1 MDAEI
6 NSERSTVLLAVITL
20 VIVGL
25 GLVLGLWQIIQRQ
38 EEAMREH
45 LMLASRSVL
54 QAVESTLWRGYLA
67 NPGKGPVITP
77 ETADFFR
84 ELEQNGDVV
93 FVSIMDSTGEK
104 IISSLPGPT
113 SGEIHFEPEM
123 LAQLVEKGEWG
134 GYMTIGREEAYVY
147 GRKVNSP
154 KEIKLPKNMRAT
166 YLVVA
171 FDVSKHQLAYKSF
184 KQNLQFQ
191 TIYILLAAMVVWILA
206 ISFLK
211 RRALAGRA
219 VVLERFQ
226 AKLLDNLP
234 DGLVLL
240 GENGKI
246 EAANPAAHKIL
257 QTPKGSLVGKSF
269 NALPGEISKCAMLG
283 EKDKH
288 GGGSWRHCTLG
299 GANLEILVLPLSSE
313 QRTGRESLI
322 LIRDRTELRELEKS
336 LYYAEKL
343 ATVGTLAAG
352 MAHEIRN
359 PLSALRGFAQYFAK
373 KFAGKQPE
381 EKYAQTMV
389 LEADRLNRVITDLL
403 DLARPKHIEPRVI
416 DLANLVESLKTL
428 INFDLEKSKARLKCD
443 LEVDKIF
450 ADEDSVKRA
459 LLNLIINSLEALGD
473 NDEQHREIEL
483 LSHSGEG
490 GVWLTVRDHGAGMT
504 EEQKEQAFEPFYT
517 GKPTGTGLGLALVHK
532 TMREHEGKITLDSVC
547 GKGTTVSLFFPNYV
561 AGKRAD
567 QEDPNL
573 AAEGFASPT

>member
-1 MDAEI
+1 M
-6 NSERSTVLLAVITL
+6 
-20 VIVGL
+20 
-25 GLVLGLWQIIQRQ
+25 
-38 EEAMREH
+38 
-45 LMLASRSVL
+45 
-54 QAVESTLWRGYLA
+54 
-67 NPGKGPVITP
+67 
-77 ETADFFR
+77 
-84 ELEQNGDVV
+84 
-93 FVSIMDSTGEK
+93 
-104 IISSLPGPT
+104 
-113 SGEIHFEPEM
+113 
-123 LAQLVEKGEWG
+123 
-134 GYMTIGREEAYVY
+134 
-147 GRKVNSP
+147 
-154 KEIKLPKNMRAT
+154 
-166 YLVVA
+166 
-171 FDVSKHQLAYKSF
+171 
-184 KQNLQFQ
+184 
-191 TIYILLAAMVVWILA
+191 
-206 ISFLK
+206 
-211 RRALAGRA
+211 
-219 VVLERFQ
+219 
-226 AKLLDNLP
+226 
-234 DGLVLL
+234 LL

-269 NALPGEISKCAMLG
+269 NVLPGEIAKCALLG
-283 EKDKH
+283 EKDKPE
-288 GGGSWRHCTLG
+288 GGTWRHCTLG
-299 GANLEILVLPLSSE
+299 GADLEILVLPLSSE
-313 QRTGRESLI
+313 QRTGKESLI

-416 DLANLVESLKTL
+416 DLASLVESLKTL
-428 INFDLEKSKARLKCD
+428 INFDLEKSKAQLKCD
-443 LEVDKIF
+443 LELNKIF
-450 ADEDSVKRA
+450 ADEDSVKQA

-483 LSHSGEG
+483 LSHSGAG

-504 EEQKEQAFEPFYT
+504 EEQKKQAFEPFYT

-567 QEDPNL
+567 QENPGI
-573 AAEGFASPT
+573 AAEDSASQA

>member
-1 MDAEI
+1 M
-6 NSERSTVLLAVITL
+6 
-20 VIVGL
+20 
-25 GLVLGLWQIIQRQ
+25 
-38 EEAMREH
+38 
-45 LMLASRSVL
+45 
-54 QAVESTLWRGYLA
+54 
-67 NPGKGPVITP
+67 
-77 ETADFFR
+77 
-84 ELEQNGDVV
+84 
-93 FVSIMDSTGEK
+93 
-104 IISSLPGPT
+104 
-113 SGEIHFEPEM
+113 
-123 LAQLVEKGEWG
+123 
-134 GYMTIGREEAYVY
+134 
-147 GRKVNSP
+147 
-154 KEIKLPKNMRAT
+154 
-166 YLVVA
+166 
-171 FDVSKHQLAYKSF
+171 
-184 KQNLQFQ
+184 
-191 TIYILLAAMVVWILA
+191 
-206 ISFLK
+206 
-211 RRALAGRA
+211 
-219 VVLERFQ
+219 
-226 AKLLDNLP
+226 
-234 DGLVLL
+234 
-240 GENGKI
+240 
-246 EAANPAAHKIL
+246 
-257 QTPKGSLVGKSF
+257 
-269 NALPGEISKCAMLG
+269 
-283 EKDKH
+283 
-288 GGGSWRHCTLG
+288 
-299 GANLEILVLPLSSE
+299 
-313 QRTGRESLI
+313 
-322 LIRDRTELRELEKS
+322 IRDRTELRELEKS

-428 INFDLEKSKARLKCD
+428 INFDLEKSKAQLKCD